1 MVDLG
6 CWPGGWLQ
14 VAAELVGPRGR
25 VVGVDLA
32 ALDPPLKN
40 ENVFA
45 FEGDLTDPELL
56 GRLTVGVG
64 GRADVL
70 LSDAAPKLTGV
81 RATDRVREEALLEGI
96 EAAIPLLLRRGG
108 TLLVK
113 ILEGP
118 ETREIDA
125 RIRRGFAKAKTLKL
139 VSICKGRREQFL
151 LDWDYTTLDT

>member
-45 FEGDLTDPELL
+45 FEGDLTDPEFL
-56 GRLTVGVG
+56 GRLTEGVG
-64 GRADVL
+64 GRAAVL

-139 VSICKGRREQFL
+139 ASTRKGSSEQYL
-151 LDWDYTTLDT
+151 LARDYTTLDT